1 MSRAGLLEGPTVD
14 GAGGVFFSD
23 VLQGGVYRWSPA
35 GVEEVVAKR
44 RGIGG
49 IVLHEDGGL
58 IVTGRDVTHVRDGDT
73 RVLLDVD
80 GVTGFNDLGTAPDG
94 SIYVGS
100 LRFMP
105 FKGEQPVPG
114 EIWRIPADGAMPH
127 PSRAACCGRTG
138 SASLPT
144 AARLRVRLR
153 TQLRAG
159 LGRDG

>member
-1 MSRAGLLEGPTVD
+1 MEELVSMAGLLEGPTVD
-14 GAGGVFFSD
+14 SAGGVFFSD
-23 VLQGGVYRWSPA
+23 VLQGGVYRWSPS
-35 GVEEVVAKR
+35 GLEEVVPKR

-58 IVTGRDVTHVRDGDT
+58 LVTGRDVTHMRNGDK

-105 FKGEQPVPG
+105 FK
-114 EIWRIPADGAMPH
+114 
-127 PSRAACCGRTG
+127 
-138 SASLPT
+138 
-144 AARLRVRLR
+144 
-153 TQLRAG
+153 
-159 LGRDG
+159 